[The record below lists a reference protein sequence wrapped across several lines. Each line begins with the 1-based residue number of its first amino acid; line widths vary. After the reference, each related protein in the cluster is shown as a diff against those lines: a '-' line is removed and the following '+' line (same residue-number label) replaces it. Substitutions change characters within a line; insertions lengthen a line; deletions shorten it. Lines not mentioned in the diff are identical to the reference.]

1 MTDLHPEQFHT
12 AGRPFL
18 AGVCNNRPIHPS
30 GVSVAE
36 YTRPSHI
43 LHMWTERADNS
54 DAKNL
59 RFARKVMDE
68 ARSRGGGIVCR
79 TPNAFPLADGFRVFP
94 VTDIE

>member
-1 MTDLHPEQFHT
+1 VDF
-12 AGRPFL
+12 
-18 AGVCNNRPIHPS
+18 
-30 GVSVAE
+30 VAE
-36 YTRPSHI
+36 SGDGLELI
-43 LHMWTERADNS
+43 EAKWTELADNS
-54 DAKNL
+54 DAMNL